1 MNRPSQNKI
10 FQALQTYTPFLL
22 TKFIVNWLTVD
33 TTMED
38 NFDTLEYNNFNQ
50 TYDWKSISHYTNKE
64 FRKQNTLGFTLV
76 SKVSYFCQSDCQKFF
91 NFPIFYCYANLFTE
105 TWAFQNRW
113 NRKGQ
118 LDVSQRCTETEVYVW
133 LSRWMSFIIV
143 SWLPN
148 IWYCL
153 FSKMTSYQYS
163 WGKTFRGIM
172 NFLIAD
178 LWLPKVWP
186 ILSL

>member
-22 TKFIVNWLTVD
+22 TKFIVNWLTID

-105 TWAFQNRW
+105 T
-113 NRKGQ
+113 
-118 LDVSQRCTETEVYVW
+118 
-133 LSRWMSFIIV
+133 
-143 SWLPN
+143 
-148 IWYCL
+148 
-153 FSKMTSYQYS
+153 
-163 WGKTFRGIM
+163 
-172 NFLIAD
+172 
-178 LWLPKVWP
+178 
-186 ILSL
+186 